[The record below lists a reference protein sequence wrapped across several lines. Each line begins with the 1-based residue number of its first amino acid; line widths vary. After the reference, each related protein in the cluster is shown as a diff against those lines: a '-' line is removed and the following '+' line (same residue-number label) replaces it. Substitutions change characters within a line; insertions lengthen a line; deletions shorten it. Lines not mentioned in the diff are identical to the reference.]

1 MINKDKRIK
10 IEREKEKEWRD
21 KLEQKGK
28 QAAKES
34 IKYILDRE
42 CLS

>member
-10 IEREKEKEWRD
+10 IEREKEKEWKD
-21 KLEQKGK
+21 KLEQEGK
-28 QAAKES
+28 QTSREG
-34 IKYILDRE
+34 IEYILDRE